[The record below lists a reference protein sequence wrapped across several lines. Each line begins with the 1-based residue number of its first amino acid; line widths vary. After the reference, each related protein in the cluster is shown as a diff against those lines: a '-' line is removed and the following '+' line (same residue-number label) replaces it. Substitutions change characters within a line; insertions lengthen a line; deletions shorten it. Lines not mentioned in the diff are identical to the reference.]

1 MKFVSEKMTILVCTP
16 TRAAVIGF
24 VVAALALT
32 ISVQA
37 QDLVM
42 NGGFEMTTGNTSSF
56 VMSSGTGGPFAPDDW
71 TFSGGIGCVTFPAS
85 TLSQTNACGPVF
97 DSLWPGWTE
106 SQNLGNF
113 VLMDGDPT
121 YHGTLSQPVSVIN
134 GMSYDVSFDQAASQ
148 FNHFNGPTTEQW
160 EVCLGTQCQFSALMT
175 NAPHGFVPW
184 ESQTLTFTANTTG
197 HEMLS
202 FISEGTPA
210 GEPPVVLLDGVA
222 MYAATT
228 PEPGTLA
235 LTLGGLLG
243 VVATLRSKKWSKR

>member
-1 MKFVSEKMTILVCTP
+1 MKFVSEKMTILVCTLA
-16 TRAAVIGF
+16 RAAVIGF
-24 VVAALALT
+24 SVAALALT
-32 ISVQA
+32 ISMQA

-85 TLSQTNACGPVF
+85 TLSQTNACGHVF

-106 SQNLGNF
+106 SQDGGNF

-121 YHGTLSQPVSVIN
+121 YHGTLSQSVSVTN
-134 GMSYDVSFDQAASQ
+134 GMAYDVSFDQGASQ
-148 FNHFNGPTTEQW
+148 FKQYSGATTEQW
-160 EVCLGTQCQFSALMT
+160 EVCLGTQCQLSALMT
-175 NAPHGFVPW
+175 NTSHGFVPW

-197 HEMLS
+197 NELLS
-202 FISEGTPA
+202 FISKGTPA
-210 GEPPVVLLDGVA
+210 GDPPVVLLDGVS

-235 LTLGGLLG
+235 LSLGGLLG
-243 VVATLRSKKWSKR
+243 AVATLRTRKWFKR